1 MVTVADGSLTLG
13 IKEPASGTTWLVW
26 DNVKLTYLGG
36 STIGDVNRDGTVSIA
51 DVTAIVNI
59 ILGHDDGHLSSYD
72 LVAADVDGDGDISI
86 ADVMAVVNII
96 LYEQP

>member
-1 MVTVADGSLTLG
+1 MS
-13 IKEPASGTTWLVW
+13 S
-26 DNVKLTYLGG
+26 Y
-36 STIGDVNRDGTVSIA
+36 
-51 DVTAIVNI
+51 VTAIVNI